1 MKNKDSFV
9 HNLRL
14 DFHMTQRTLAPVRFS
29 DGLTGRCENQA
40 AKTKLRKPSCENQ
53 AAKTKLRKPSC
64 ENQAIIGK
72 TRRTVRRDRRVS
84 SIRRKVDSL
93 AHWRTLMKSFTGE
106 TTIPQGRR

>member
-53 AAKTKLRKPSC
+53 AAKTKLRKPSH
-64 ENQAIIGK
+64 NRQNTSNSAAGS
-72 TRRTVRRDRRVS
+72 TSQFDT
-84 SIRRKVDSL
+84 
-93 AHWRTLMKSFTGE
+93 A
-106 TTIPQGRR
+106 QGRFLGALEDFDEKFYR